1 MLEEPIKD
9 QLNTLRLGAMLAAWE
24 EQRKCTKTQQLSFDE
39 RFALIVEAEHLAR
52 DNRRLSRLLR
62 EAKLRHPEAC
72 VEDVD
77 ASPQSSALEGGRFV
91 ISQRRSPGADHPRHG
106 RRGFSAGV
114 CPPLLWDDVVV
125 RSVSWFEC
133 AADGDSPRG
142 QLEHHCVELAS
153 LQSAVSRRKRM
164 GKRGRQARNRKTILR
179 PVLSI

>member
-77 ASPQSSALEGGRFV
+77 ASLKFEPQ
-91 ISQRRSPGADHPRHG
+91 
-106 RRGFSAGV
+106 
-114 CPPLLWDDVVV
+114 
-125 RSVSWFEC
+125 
-133 AADGDSPRG
+133 
-142 QLEHHCVELAS
+142 
-153 LQSAVSRRKRM
+153 
-164 GKRGRQARNRKTILR
+164 N
-179 PVLSI
+179 